1 MAEAT
6 YDLEGCISIP
16 ELNRVNKTGEPNMG
30 TTAVEAID
38 ELEARLV
45 RLRAPGSVAEGELE
59 GLPDPVRRYLRAS
72 IPPGTPLAQSARFRM
87 RGSIRLGKLWI
98 PFRARQI
105 LAPLHGFMWAAKAG
119 GVIVGSDRY
128 MDGKGA
134 MDWKL
139 FGLVRVVY
147 AEGPDVS
154 RSSAGRAGGE
164 AVWVP
169 TALLP
174 RFGVTWS
181 ATDARHITASYRV
194 DETELELH
202 YTLADEARVRSIALD
217 RWGTRMRPGPPAFTD
232 SGTRRP
238 GIRLST
244 GSPSQAPV
252 GPGGSTGPTDGAVSS
267 STATR

>member
-1 MAEAT
+1 
-6 YDLEGCISIP
+6 
-16 ELNRVNKTGEPNMG
+16 MG
-30 TTAVEAID
+30 TTAVEATID

-45 RLRAPGSVAEGELE
+45 RPRAPGSFAEGELE

-72 IPPGTPLAQSARFRM
+72 IPPGTPLAQSARFGCAAPS
-87 RGSIRLGKLWI
+87 GSESCGSRSLPGRSSL
-98 PFRARQI
+98 PFMA
-105 LAPLHGFMWAAKAG
+105 FVWAARAG

-128 MDGKGA
+128 VDGQGA

-139 FGLVRVVY
+139 FGLVRVIH

-154 RSSAGRAGGE
+154 RSSAGRAGDE

-181 ATDARHITASYRV
+181 ATDAHYITASYRV

-202 YTLADEARVRSIALD
+202 YTLDYEARVRSIALD
-217 RWGTRMRPGPPAFTD
+217 RWRDADDTGT
-232 SGTRRP
+232 SGFHRFGHETT

-252 GPGGSTGPTDGAVSS
+252 GPGGPTGPTGGATASS
-267 STATR
+267 SATR

>member
-1 MAEAT
+1 
-6 YDLEGCISIP
+6 
-16 ELNRVNKTGEPNMG
+16 
-30 TTAVEAID
+30 
-38 ELEARLV
+38 
-45 RLRAPGSVAEGELE
+45 
-59 GLPDPVRRYLRAS
+59 
-72 IPPGTPLAQSARFRM
+72 
-87 RGSIRLGKLWI
+87 
-98 PFRARQI
+98 
-105 LAPLHGFMWAAKAG
+105 
-119 GVIVGSDRY
+119 VGSDRY
-128 MDGKGA
+128 VDGQGA

-139 FGLVRVVY
+139 FGLVRVIH

-181 ATDARHITASYRV
+181 ATDAHHITASYRV

-202 YTLADEARVRSIALD
+202 YTLDDEARSGPSHLTGG
-217 RWGTRMRPGPPAFTD
+217 GTRMTPGPRPFTD

-252 GPGGSTGPTDGAVSS
+252 GPGGSTGPTGGATASS
-267 STATR
+267 SATR